1 MIGILNLQA
10 QRNATFNQVP
20 FEILIDGE
28 PLDLTG
34 AVIRMQVKKDA
45 CSSPVLTLTSVE
57 NDGITIT
64 DAVDG
69 KFKINE
75 QIITIPTCNYEYD
88 IKITLDSGDVKYYVG
103 GLFQVVKTITN

>member
-10 QRNATFNQVP
+10 QRNATFNEVP
-20 FEILIDGE
+20 FEILIDSV

-45 CSSPVLTLTSVE
+45 CSSAVLTLTSVGSA
-57 NDGITIT
+57 GITIT
-64 DAVDG
+64 DAVNG
-69 KFKINE
+69 QFKINE
-75 QIITIPTCNYEYD
+75 QIIDIPTCNYEYD
-88 IKITLDSGDVKYYVG
+88 IKITLASGEVDYYVG

>member
-10 QRNATFNQVP
+10 QRNATFNEVP
-20 FEILIDGE
+20 FEILIDNV

-45 CSSPVLTLTSVE
+45 CSSPVFTLTSVAS
-57 NDGITIT
+57 DGITIT
-64 DAVDG
+64 DAVNG
-69 KFKINE
+69 QFKINE

-88 IKITLDSGDVKYYVG
+88 IKITLASNEVKYYVG